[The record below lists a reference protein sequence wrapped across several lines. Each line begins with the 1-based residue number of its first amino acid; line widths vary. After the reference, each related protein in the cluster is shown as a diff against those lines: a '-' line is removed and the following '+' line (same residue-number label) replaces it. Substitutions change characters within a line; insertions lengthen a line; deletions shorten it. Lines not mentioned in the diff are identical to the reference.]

1 MSIKT
6 LSKKMLAIVA
16 AGAMTMGLAMPTS
29 VFAADEGTTTKVTEA
44 YISKTYNTEV
54 GKAEKFSFTA
64 TQNTE
69 GTGLVKTAANVTI
82 PDISFTKDQTGTSK
96 QRAKVTFPTYTEAGE
111 YEYTVTESQTADP
124 AVTNGDHEKLIMS
137 KAEYTMD
144 VYVTENEKTSALEIS
159 NIIVKRTKDDEGK
172 NANGVKVTD
181 IGDDDNNGF
190 NFTNTYVQEAGTG
203 TDPTDPDPDYTTYG
217 SLDVSKIIKT
227 DAADTVDAN
236 KEFDFTATFTFPA
249 GTNAATLGAKATIK
263 GTATDITGTS
273 HTFKLKHNQNVKFT
287 GLPVGTKISVTESAT
302 PNYKGSAEVVINNG
316 TKEAVA
322 ETKYNEALTV
332 SDKTLGQNKNTVDVT
347 NTYNYVPAT
356 GIIMNTLP
364 YVLMIALCGAALMAF
379 VAFKRRRLQK

>member
-1 MSIKT
+1 MGMNKMF
-6 LSKKMLAIVA
+6 KKVLAVVA
-16 AGAMTMGLAMPTS
+16 AGAMTMGMAMPT
-29 VFAADEGTTTKVTEA
+29 FAADAGKTTEA
-44 YISKTYNTEV
+44 WITKTYNTEV

-64 TQNTE
+64 EQVKT
-69 GTGLVKTAANVTI
+69 GTGIITTDAAVTM
-82 PDISFTKDQTGTSK
+82 PEISFIDTEIGITSRRG
-96 QRAKVTFPTYTEAGE
+96 QITFPTYPEAGK
-111 YEYTVTESQTADP
+111 YEYTVTETQTVDP
-124 AVTNGDHEKLIMS
+124 AVVDGEHEKMIMS

-144 VYVTENEKTSALEIS
+144 VYVTDGATGKEIS
-159 NIIVKRTKDDEGK
+159 NIVVNKVKDDAGQTATGK
-172 NANGVKVTD
+172 VD
-181 IGDDDNNGF
+181 IGNTSTNTF

-203 TDPTDPDPDYTTYG
+203 TDPINPGPDYTTYG

-227 DAADTVDAN
+227 DAADTADTN
-236 KEFDFTATFTFPA
+236 KEFEFTANFTFPN
-249 GTNAATLGAKATIK
+249 GTDGTTLGAKATI
-263 GTATDITGTS
+263 GDSTTSITGTS
-273 HTFKLKHNQNVKFT
+273 HTFKLKHGQNVKFT

-364 YVLMIALCGAALMAF
+364 YVLMIALCGVALIAF
-379 VAFKRRRLQK
+379 VGFKRRRLQK

>member
-29 VFAADEGTTTKVTEA
+29 VFAAEGDTATKVTEA

-69 GTGLVKTAANVTI
+69 GTGLVKTAALVTI
-82 PDISFTKDQTGTSK
+82 PDISFTTAQTGTTK
-96 QRAKVTFPTYTEAGE
+96 QRAKVKFPTYSEAGE
-111 YEYTVTESQTADP
+111 YEYTVKESQTADP
-124 AVTNGDHEKLIMS
+124 AVANGDHEKLIMS
-137 KAEYTMD
+137 GAEYIMD
-144 VYVTENEKTSALEIS
+144 VYVTENEKTGALEIS

-181 IGDDDNNGF
+181 IGNDDNNGF

-203 TDPTDPDPDYTTYG
+203 TDPVNPGPDYTTYG

-227 DAADTVDAN
+227 DAADTADTN
-236 KEFDFTATFTFPA
+236 KEFEFTADFTFPN
-249 GTNAATLGAKATIK
+249 GTDVTTLGAKATI
-263 GTATDITGTS
+263 GDSTTSITGTS
-273 HTFKLKHNQNVKFT
+273 HTFKLKHGQNVKFT

-316 TKEAVA
+316 PKEAVA

-332 SDKTLGQNKNTVDVT
+332 SNKTLGQNKNTVDVA
-347 NTYNYVPAT
+347 NTYNYVPTT

>member
-1 MSIKT
+1 MGMDKMF
-6 LSKKMLAIVA
+6 KKVLAVVA
-16 AGAMTMGLAMPTS
+16 AGAMTMGMAMPT
-29 VFAADEGTTTKVTEA
+29 FAADAGKTTEA
-44 YISKTYNTEV
+44 WITKTYNTEV

-64 TQNTE
+64 EQVKA
-69 GTGLVKTAANVTI
+69 GTGIITTDAPVTM
-82 PDISFTKDQTGTSK
+82 PEISFTNAETVTNSK
-96 QRAKVTFPTYTEAGE
+96 RGQITFPTYTEAGK
-111 YEYTVTESQTADP
+111 YEYTVKEKQTVDP
-124 AVTNGDHEKLIMS
+124 AVVNGEHEKMIMS
-137 KAEYTMD
+137 QAVYTMD
-144 VYVTENEKTSALEIS
+144 VYVSNVGNGYEIS
-159 NIIVKRTKDDEGK
+159 NIIVNKNNDDEGT
-172 NANGVKVTD
+172 AVTGKVD
-181 IGDDDNNGF
+181 ISNTTKNGF

-203 TDPTDPDPDYTTYG
+203 TDPTNPDPDYKTYG

-227 DAADTVDAN
+227 DAADTADTN
-236 KEFDFTATFTFPA
+236 KEFEFTANFTFPT
-249 GTNAATLGAKATIK
+249 GTDGTTLDAKATI
-263 GTATDITGTS
+263 GDSTTTITGTS
-273 HTFKLKHNQNVKFT
+273 HTFKLKHGQNVKFT